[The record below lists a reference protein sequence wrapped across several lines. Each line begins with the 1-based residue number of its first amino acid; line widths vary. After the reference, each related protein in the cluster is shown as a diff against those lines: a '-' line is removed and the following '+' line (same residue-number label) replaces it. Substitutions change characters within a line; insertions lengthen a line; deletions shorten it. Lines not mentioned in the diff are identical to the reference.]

1 MRPTILVAGF
11 IASFF
16 AINAS
21 SAGAEQIGQDADL
34 CRAGHGPAIQVNV
47 QGLKDRRGEL
57 WLELYPATPSD
68 FLGPDTDLM
77 AQGKTFRRTRSR
89 LPVAGSVEICIRVPR
104 PGRYALM
111 LRHNRVERDKFSFWS
126 DGAGVPA
133 NQSLGRSKPRLDQA
147 VVNAGP
153 GVTVV
158 AIKMQYLRGLGFA
171 PLG

>member
-1 MRPTILVAGF
+1 MRSNILVAGLVSCL
-11 IASFF
+11 ALT
-16 AINAS
+16 AS

-34 CRAGHGPAIQVNV
+34 CRAGRGPAIQVNV

-57 WLELYPATPSD
+57 WLELYPPTPED
-68 FLGPDTDLM
+68 FLNADTDLL
-77 AQGKTFRRTRSR
+77 AQGKVFRRTRSR
-89 LPVAGSVEICIRVPR
+89 LPAAGSVEICIQVPR

-111 LRHNRVERDKFSFWS
+111 LRHNRVERDKFSVWS

-147 VVNAGP
+147 LVTAGP

-158 AIKMQYLRGLGFA
+158 AIKMQYLRGFGFS
-171 PLG
+171 PLN